1 MNARL
6 HPEIIQGGM
15 GIAVSDWRLA
25 RAVGMAGQMGVVSG
39 TAIDAVMARRLQLGD
54 PTGELRR
61 AFEAFP
67 LRAMAERV
75 WERFFRSAKPED
87 KPFVSK
93 PLPSV
98 DPGRPLLELTIV
110 SNFVEVWLAK
120 QGHSNP
126 IGINLLEK
134 IQVPT
139 VPSLFGA
146 MLAGVDYVLMGAG
159 IPRQIP
165 GVLDRLANLEP
176 AEYRIDVH
184 GAAPDEKH
192 ATHFDPAQLGDWPVA
207 KLVRPLFLAIVSSTV
222 LAQTLVK
229 KCTPPVDGLIIE
241 GPLAGGHNAP
251 PRGAL
256 QLDDRQEPVYGPR
269 DEPDLSTIASL
280 GVPFWM
286 AGSYGEAGMLRKAR
300 ELGATGIQLGTA
312 FAFCDESGVTPEL
325 KAQVVGMVQRGQI
338 DVHTDAFASPTG
350 FPFKVVQ
357 LEGTVSDPTVAE
369 QRERVCDL
377 GYLRA
382 AYQKEDGTVAWRCA
396 AEPVEDF
403 VAKGGDPNE
412 SVGRRCICNGL
423 FATVG
428 LGQVRKDGRR
438 EPAIV
443 TAGNDLANI
452 ARFIPEGQNHYS
464 VADVISR
471 LLAPPTAP

>member
-1 MNARL
+1 M
-6 HPEIIQGGM
+6 IIQGGM

-25 RAVGMAGQMGVVSG
+25 RAVGMTGQMGVVSG

-54 PTGELRR
+54 PTGELRK

-67 LRAMAERV
+67 LKAMAERV
-75 WERFFRSAKPED
+75 WERYFRPQKPDD
-87 KPFVSK
+87 KPYASK
-93 PLPSV
+93 PLPAV
-98 DPGRPLLELTIV
+98 EPGRPLLELTVV

-120 QGHSNP
+120 QGHTNP

-134 IQVPT
+134 IQLPT

-165 GVLDRLANLEP
+165 GVLDKLSMLQP
-176 AEYRIDVH
+176 AEYRFDVH
-184 GAAPDEKH
+184 GAAPTEHH
-192 ATHFDPAQLGDWPVA
+192 ASLFDPAQLGDWPMP
-207 KLVRPLFLAIVSSTV
+207 KLARPFFLAIVSSTV

-251 PRGAL
+251 PRGSL
-256 QLDDRQEPVYGPR
+256 LLDERQEPIYGPR

-286 AGSYGEAGMLRKAR
+286 AGSYGEAGMLRKAL

-312 FAFCDESGVTPEL
+312 FAFCDESGVTAEL
-325 KAQVVGMVQRGQI
+325 KSQVVGKVKRGEI
-338 DVHTDAFASPTG
+338 DVHTDALASPTG

-357 LEGTVSDPTVAE
+357 LEGTVSDPAVAAK
-369 QRERVCDL
+369 RERVCDL
-377 GYLRA
+377 GYLRT
-382 AYQKEDGTVAWRCA
+382 AYQKEDGTVGWRCA

-403 VAKGGDPNE
+403 VAKGGDE
-412 SVGRRCICNGL
+412 SESEGRRCICNGL

-428 LGQVRKDGRR
+428 LGQVRKDGRH

-443 TAGNDLANI
+443 TAGNDLVHI
-452 ARFIPEGQNHYS
+452 ARFIPEGQDHYTA
-464 VADVISR
+464 ADVVSR
-471 LLAPPTAP
+471 LLTPQTAP

>member
-1 MNARL
+1 
-6 HPEIIQGGM
+6 M

-25 RAVGMAGQMGVVSG
+25 RAVGMTGQMGVVSG

-54 PTGELRR
+54 STGELRK

-67 LRAMAERV
+67 LAAMAERV
-75 WERFFRSAKPED
+75 WDRYFRPHKSED
-87 KPFVSK
+87 KPYLSK
-93 PLPSV
+93 PMPAV
-98 DPGRPLLELTIV
+98 EPGRPLLELTVV

-165 GVLDRLANLEP
+165 AVLDKLSLFQP
-176 AEYRIDVH
+176 AEYRLDVH
-184 GAAPDEKH
+184 GAGPDERH
-192 ATHFDPAQLGDWPVA
+192 ATLFDPSQLGEWPMV
-207 KLVRPLFLAIVSSTV
+207 KLARPLFLAIVSSTV

-229 KCTPPVDGLIIE
+229 KCSPPVDGLVIE

-251 PRGAL
+251 PRGTM
-256 QLDDRQEPVYGPR
+256 QLDDRNEPVYGPR
-269 DEPDLSTIASL
+269 DEPDLSTIAAL

-286 AGSYGEAGMLRKAR
+286 AGSYGEAGMLRKALD
-300 ELGATGIQLGTA
+300 LGATGIQLGTA
-312 FAFCDESGVTPEL
+312 FAFCDESGITPEI
-325 KAQVVGMVQRGQI
+325 KAQVVEMAQKGEV

-357 LEGTVSDPTVAE
+357 LPGTVSDPSVAA

-377 GYLRA
+377 GYLRT
-382 AYQKEDGTVAWRCA
+382 AYHKEDGSIGWRCA

-403 VAKGGDPNE
+403 VAKGGDASE
-412 SVGRRCICNGL
+412 SDGRRCICNGL

-428 LGQVRKDGRR
+428 LGQIRKDGRH

-452 ARFIPEGQNHYS
+452 ARFIPAGQNHYTA
-464 VADVISR
+464 ADVVNR
-471 LLAPPTAP
+471 LLTPPDAP